1 MTNWLVTGGCG
12 FIGSTLVTTLLE
24 RGEKVR
30 IVDNMSVGKI
40 SSLPRSPEITA
51 VEAVTEKFEDLQLV
65 KADIRDAEAMRAVCQ
80 GADVAVHFAANTG
93 VAPSV
98 ENPRM
103 DCEVNVFGTLNLLEG
118 ARKHGVRRVVM
129 ASSGAPL
136 AGNEPPLHEEMAARP
151 MSPYG
156 ASKLAGEGYLM
167 AYHGSYGI
175 EGVALRFGNVYG
187 PGSFAKESVVAKFIK
202 HALSGEALEIYGDG
216 SQTRDFVFIDDLIE
230 VVIRAALTEN
240 IGGEVFQIA
249 TSRESTVQEIAEA
262 IAEIIA
268 EETGTSVPVTLSAPR
283 AGDAARSVSDVSKAR
298 DMLGYAPQTEL
309 RDGIRQTVNYF
320 LNLRS
325 AA

>member
-12 FIGSTLVTTLLE
+12 FIGSTLVSKLLE
-24 RGEKVR
+24 RGDKIR
-30 IVDNMSVGKI
+30 IVDNLSVGRI
-40 SSLPRSPEITA
+40 SSLPRTPETVSVA
-51 VEAVTEKFEDLQLV
+51 DVTEAFAGLQLV
-65 KADIRDAEAMRAVCQ
+65 KADIRDADAMLAVCR
-80 GADVAVHFAANTG
+80 GADVAIHFAANTG

-103 DCEVNVFGTLNLLEG
+103 DCEANVLGTLNLLEG
-118 ARKHGVRRVVM
+118 ARTHGVKRVVM

-136 AGNEPPLHEEMAARP
+136 AGNEPPLHEEMAPRP

-167 AYHGSYGI
+167 AYHGSYGV

-202 HALSGEALEIYGDG
+202 RALSGEALEIYGDG

-230 VVIRAALTEN
+230 VVIRAALTETV
-240 IGGEVFQIA
+240 GGEVFQIA

-262 IAEIIA
+262 IAAIIK
-268 EETGTSVPVTLSAPR
+268 EETGISVPVTLSAPR
-283 AGDAARSVSDVSKAR
+283 AGDAARSVSDVSKAKR
-298 DMLGYAPQTEL
+298 ILGYAPQTDL
-309 RDGIRQTVNYF
+309 RDGIRQTVTYF

>member
-30 IVDNMSVGKI
+30 IVDNLSVGKI

-51 VEAVTEKFEDLQLV
+51 VEAVTEKFDGLELV
-65 KADIRDAEAMRAVCQ
+65 KADIRDAEAMRAVCR

-118 ARKHGVRRVVM
+118 AREHGVRRVVM

-175 EGVALRFGNVYG
+175 EGVALRFGNVFG

-202 HALSGEALEIYGDG
+202 RALSGEALEIYGDG

-283 AGDAARSVSDVSKAR
+283 AGDAARSVSDVSKAKN
-298 DMLGYAPQTEL
+298 MLGYAPQTDL
-309 RDGIRQTVNYF
+309 RNGIRQTVNYF